1 MANTSRRT
9 VMKKAAQYTPDD
21 NFFIVLKTKNM
32 ILPLF
37 QAFKVEAET
46 IEIWRQRIRLGEDT
60 TFAMKNVPSAGE
72 SKVDSSHFDNLADEL
87 AAMANAQ
94 GGTLLLGVDD
104 KTKQVLGIAYAALD
118 TVEKWLAEL
127 CQTLI
132 KPSLDIATQHIELP
146 DETGQLQPVIVVT
159 VRRSIM
165 VHKSPNGY
173 FKRVAHAKREMAPD
187 VLARLFQQRSQSR
200 LIRFDEIPVP
210 GSSIEQ
216 ADPLLIQS
224 FLREGEGTLAIQMQ
238 RLHLTAFE
246 DDVQRLS
253 LAGALLCTTK
263 PTQWLPSAYIQAVA
277 YSGPNNDPNDQVD
290 AKDFDGPLDRQI
302 WDAFHFVRLNM
313 KVPAIKELGRV
324 DYPQYSL
331 RAVFEALVNAV
342 AHRDYS
348 VAGGR
353 IRLHL
358 FKDRLELYSPGALP
372 NSMTVEAMQVMSMP
386 RNEVISSLFS
396 RYFPV
401 REEGLGREFLMDRR
415 GSGVDVIM
423 AESERLSG
431 KRPLYENIADMELRL
446 TIYAAELPNKEDAP

>member
-1 MANTSRRT
+1 MTT
-9 VMKKAAQYTPDD
+9 V
-21 NFFIVLKTKNM
+21 NEWL
-32 ILPLF
+32 
-37 QAFKVEAET
+37 
-46 IEIWRQRIRLGEDT
+46 QRIRLGEDST
-60 TFAMKNVPSAGE
+60 LELKRVVMRSET
-72 SKVDSSHFDNLADEL
+72 KVDGPHPDGLADEL
-87 AAMANAQ
+87 AAMGNAQ
-94 GGTLLLGVDD
+94 GGTLILGVHD
-104 KTKQVLGIAYAALD
+104 KTKQVLGIAYPALD
-118 TVEKWLAEL
+118 TVEKWLAEI
-127 CQTLI
+127 CQALI
-132 KPSLDIATQHIELP
+132 KPALDVATQHIELP

-159 VRRSIM
+159 VPRSLM

-200 LIRFDEIPVP
+200 LIRFDEQAVP
-210 GSSIEQ
+210 GSSVDL

-224 FLREGEGTLAIQMQ
+224 FLRDGEGAAEIQLQ
-238 RLHLTAFE
+238 RLHLTAN
-246 DDVQRLS
+246 DDGFQRLS
-253 LAGALLCTTK
+253 VAGVLLCTVK
-263 PTQWLPSAYIQAVA
+263 PTRWLASAYVQAVA
-277 YSGPNNDPNDQVD
+277 YSGTINDPNDQLD

-302 WDAFHFVRLNM
+302 WDAFNFVRLNM
-313 KVPAIKELGRV
+313 KVPALKELGRV

-348 VAGGR
+348 VSAGR

-358 FKDRLELYSPGALP
+358 FRDRLELYSPGTLP

-386 RNEVISSLFS
+386 RNEVISSLFA

-401 REEGLGREFLMDRR
+401 REDGLGREFLMDRR

-431 KRPLYENIADMELRL
+431 KKPVHENIADMELRL
-446 TIYAAELPNKEDAP
+446 TIYAAELPNTEGTA